1 MIASVVALALLA
13 GPLPAGPDATIR
25 VTVDSASRTVRLT
38 SGPYHVPA
46 GDPAM
51 RQRPDGGMHAHGP
64 LEPFRTFSWPIDGW
78 LRSVALRITDA
89 DGRALPRQLIHHIN
103 VVNLDRRQL
112 LYPAAERL
120 IAMGQETED
129 IRLPTSVGIPVTS
142 GSTMG
147 LVLMW
152 HNMTDTSWDGVTV
165 ELEIEWLPPNF
176 YPRPLDVLPVYMDVT
191 DPIAKPVDFD
201 LPAGRQVFA
210 ADFVMPIDGRII
222 GVGGHLHDHGIGL
235 RLSEVRDGE
244 EREVVSLTTE
254 LDRDGR
260 ILGVERKYPGIRG
273 SGIKLHEG
281 RTYRMR
287 GSYDNT
293 TGTTLV
299 KGAMVHMIL
308 LFAPENLGDWPSID
322 RGDERF
328 ALDVR
333 TLNDR
338 GAASAGGETH
348 GHH

>member
-1 MIASVVALALLA
+1 MLAALAALALLA
-13 GPLPAGPDATIR
+13 APSGVGPDATIR
-25 VTVDSASRTVRLT
+25 VTVDSATRTVRLT
-38 SGPYHVPA
+38 SGPYHVAA
-46 GDPAM
+46 GDPAV
-51 RQRPDGGMHAHGP
+51 RERPDGGMHAHGP
-64 LEPFRTFSWPIDGW
+64 LEPFRTFTWPVTGW

-89 DGRALPRQLIHHIN
+89 DGRELPRQLIHHIN

-129 IRLPTSVGIPVTS
+129 IRLPTGVGIPVAS
-142 GSTMG
+142 GSAMG

-152 HNMTDTSWDGVTV
+152 HNMTDASWDGVTV

-222 GVGGHLHDHGIGL
+222 GVGGHLHDHGTGL
-235 RLSEVRDGE
+235 RLTEVRDDDE
-244 EREVVSLTTE
+244 KEVVSLDTE
-254 LDRDGR
+254 LDASGR
-260 ILGVERKYPGIRG
+260 ILGVERKFPGIRG
-273 SGIKLHEG
+273 RGIKLHQG

-308 LFAPENLGDWPSID
+308 LFAPERLEDWPVAD
-322 RGDERF
+322 PTDERF

-333 TLNDR
+333 TLKRRVPVATDEH
-338 GAASAGGETH
+338 A
-348 GHH
+348 HH

>member
-1 MIASVVALALLA
+1 MIVPALALALFA
-13 GPLPAGPDATIR
+13 GPLPTGPDAAVR
-25 VTVDSASRTVRLT
+25 VTVDSANRAVRII
-38 SGPYHVPA
+38 SGPHHIPA

-51 RQRPDGGMHAHGP
+51 RQRSDGGMHAHGP
-64 LEPFRTFSWPIDGW
+64 LEPFRTFSWPVDGW
-78 LRSVALRITDA
+78 LRSVSLRITDA

-142 GSTMG
+142 GTAMG

-152 HNMTDTSWDGVTV
+152 HNMTEASWDGVTV

-201 LPAGRQVFA
+201 LPAGRQIFA
-210 ADFVMPIDGRII
+210 ADFTMPISGRII
-222 GVGGHLHDHGIGL
+222 GVGGHLHDHGTGL
-235 RLSEVRDGE
+235 RLSEVRGGD
-244 EREVVSLTTE
+244 EREVVSLGTE
-254 LDRDGR
+254 LDPDGR
-260 ILGVERKYPGIRG
+260 ILGVERKFPGIRG
-273 SGIKLHEG
+273 RGIKLHQG

-308 LFAPENLGDWPSID
+308 LFAPERLEDWPTAD
-322 RGDERF
+322 PTDERF

-333 TLNDR
+333 TLKGRVPAVADEH
-338 GAASAGGETH
+338 A
-348 GHH
+348 HH